1 MAFQRAR
8 LQLDEGSKFSTVILK
23 WADDGDL
30 IEVLGP
36 FRTTSS
42 AKEAAEHLIA
52 QSNGRY
58 RWHAH
63 KWLGDAR
70 S

>member
-1 MAFQRAR
+1 MFQRAR
-8 LQLDEGSKFSTVILK
+8 LQLDEGSRFTFFILK
-23 WADDGDL
+23 WADNGDL
-30 IEVLGP
+30 IDALGP
-36 FRTTSS
+36 FRSEAS
-42 AKEAAEHLIA
+42 AREAAEHMI
-52 QSNGRY
+52 SESKGRY